1 MDLASA
7 NVDNLLDGSVT
18 NPTFKDESNALQ
30 SSLAKL
36 TTSSFLHT
44 LQKKTVSSSLWDNDA
59 GDFGILMLMV
69 VRLLFLGVFVLN
81 NSIGLVTVVSASS
94 NDLEG
99 LRSRLLRRVGTI
111 GFDGDIEVD
120 DDDNDDVI
128 LTGSPTSLYSFV
140 LELLPLFS
148 FLSFLAFFFVLLPLL
163 PGDLLPPA
171 LPVLFLDGL
180 FTLTGGF
187 PVTTVE
193 SSS

>member
-1 MDLASA
+1 MVMVLCV
-7 NVDNLLDGSVT
+7 NGVGVDDVDG
-18 NPTFKDESNALQ
+18 EI
-30 SSLAKL
+30 
-36 TTSSFLHT
+36 
-44 LQKKTVSSSLWDNDA
+44 DNDVDVGGMA
-59 GDFGILMLMV
+59 LLRMVVQMLMV